1 MEDLSLKS
9 KRDKLDKFKTAVILA
24 GGKSS
29 RMGFDK
35 QLLKLSQ
42 FRVIDILA
50 EKLKEEFEEIIIVT
64 NKPELYKDSAYKIV
78 TDEIKEKG
86 PLEGIYIG
94 LKAASSEYVYFTAC
108 DMPNINIE
116 YIRYM
121 KKKLLETS
129 VQGCV
134 TKINDRVEPFN
145 SFYSKELVN
154 KVEDFLLQDKRA
166 LVTFINSIK
175 TFFIDKEIFK
185 ICSFSDDMFLNLN
198 TVDEFENFKSNSE
211 ISSKPSK

>member
-9 KRDKLDKFKTAVILA
+9 KRDKLDKFRTAVILA

-42 FRVIDILA
+42 FRVIDILT
-50 EKLKEEFEEIIIVT
+50 EKIKEEFEEIIIVT
-64 NKPELYKDSAYKIV
+64 NKPELYKDSTYKIV

-86 PLEGIYIG
+86 PLGGIYVG

-108 DMPNINIE
+108 DMPNTNIE

-129 VQGCV
+129 TEGCV
-134 TKINDRVEPFN
+134 TKINGRIEPFN

-154 KVEDFLLQDKRA
+154 KLESFLLEDKRA
-166 LVTFINSIK
+166 LVSFVNSIN
-175 TFFIDKEIFK
+175 TILIDEEIVK
-185 ICSFSDDMFLNLN
+185 NHSGSGDMFMNLN
-198 TVDEFENFKSNSE
+198 TPDDYEKFKS
-211 ISSKPSK
+211 KLK